1 MRCRTLAT
9 TTATSLKLPEALKRR
24 IEKLAARSGESPHA
38 LMVRALGEQV
48 EAEEL
53 RQAFLEDAAKA
64 DADMQASGLGY
75 RMEDVHAY
83 VAAKVR
89 GEKVRRPRP
98 VRWRR

>member
-1 MRCRTLAT
+1 VA
-9 TTATSLKLPEALKRR
+9 TTATSLKLPEDLKQR
-24 IEKLAARSGESPHA
+24 IDSLAARSGESPHA
-38 LMVRALGEQV
+38 LMIRALAAQV

-53 RQAFLEDAAKA
+53 RQAFLEDGAKA
-64 DADMQASGLGY
+64 DAEMQASGLGY

-89 GEKVRRPRP
+89 GEKAKRPRP